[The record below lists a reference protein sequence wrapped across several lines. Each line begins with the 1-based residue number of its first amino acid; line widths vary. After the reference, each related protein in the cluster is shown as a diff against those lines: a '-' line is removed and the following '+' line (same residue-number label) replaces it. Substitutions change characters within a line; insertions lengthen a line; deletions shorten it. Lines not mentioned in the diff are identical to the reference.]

1 MRTFEDTRGQA
12 WQAAL
17 LEGSY
22 GQLWLVFSPMGGG
35 ELRQCPSPAPGR
47 AEAQATLASC
57 AVAEL
62 RAWLEAATPWDAAAA
77 GG

>member
-35 ELRQCPSPAPGR
+35 ELRQCPSLAPGR
-47 AEAQATLASC
+47 AEAQAALASC

-62 RAWLEAATPWDAAAA
+62 QAWLGSATPWDAAAA

>member
-1 MRTFEDTRGQA
+1 MRTFEDASGQA